1 LRRWGGEGWAGDV
14 ANEALE
20 AISVVGLDAGGGVEG
35 EACLFAPELIGP
47 ELVRVGG
54 ARVGGAGGAEAGRG
68 IDQARDRAARVGAQG
83 DLRLERG
90 GLDEGEQRIG
100 VLGRAVVGRGVVLED
115 PSATEHALDAAHD
128 VPLDAVEL
136 VGGQGGRRMEARP
149 ARRAADDVGAIQEE
163 RVEVDVQREG
173 RPEALHEVHR
183 ARVGARDAQ
192 RIRALGFCTR
202 CFGAR
207 RFGTRSFRVGAELEE
222 ALLFRAPPVGR
233 GYGPQ
238 EGPGDGSAQAGIA
251 GHAQAQRPGDR
262 EDPLPHGDG
271 REHPLDEVRRNL
283 GHPAPPARGAEG
295 ATLAREGDEQVGG
308 AVGTVDPA
316 EAVGGIA
323 AGEEA
328 AQLLLDVA
336 RESPAAVLVLEA
348 GEERLEVLAHEAVE
362 RRRRGIAAEDLGP
375 RWLPRCAAPHAGLDG
390 SSAERWHPAAVSPAP
405 SPPSRGP
412 P

>member
-1 LRRWGGEGWAGDV
+1 M
-14 ANEALE
+14 
-20 AISVVGLDAGGGVEG
+20 EG

-163 RVEVDVQREG
+163 RVEVDVQR
-173 RPEALHEVHR
+173 

-192 RIRALGFCTR
+192 RIRALGFCT
-202 CFGAR
+202 
-207 RFGTRSFRVGAELEE
+207 
-222 ALLFRAPPVGR
+222 
-233 GYGPQ
+233 
-238 EGPGDGSAQAGIA
+238 
-251 GHAQAQRPGDR
+251 
-262 EDPLPHGDG
+262 
-271 REHPLDEVRRNL
+271 
-283 GHPAPPARGAEG
+283 
-295 ATLAREGDEQVGG
+295 
-308 AVGTVDPA
+308 
-316 EAVGGIA
+316 
-323 AGEEA
+323 
-328 AQLLLDVA
+328 
-336 RESPAAVLVLEA
+336 
-348 GEERLEVLAHEAVE
+348 
-362 RRRRGIAAEDLGP
+362 
-375 RWLPRCAAPHAGLDG
+375 
-390 SSAERWHPAAVSPAP
+390 
-405 SPPSRGP
+405 
-412 P
+412 